1 MPTYDLPQAKGLPPG
16 GKVMV
21 TLDGREYG
29 IYNVGGRLRALRNVC
44 PDQSGPLC
52 QGDVFDRIEA
62 EVTPSREIRE
72 YVKEKQAVVACPWHG
87 WEYDLRTGECL
98 WNPRYRVKVY
108 DVEVAADGTVRLTI

>member
-1 MPTYDLPQAKGLPPG
+1 MATYDIPQAKGLPPG
-16 GKVMV
+16 GKVIV
-21 TLDGREYG
+21 SVGGREFG
-29 IYNVGGRLRALRNVC
+29 IFNVGGRLCAIRNVC

-62 EVTPSREIRE
+62 EVTDGRQIRE
-72 YVKEKQAVVACPWHG
+72 YIKEPQAVVACPWHG

-108 DVEVAADGTVRLTI
+108 DVEVAPDGSVKLTL